1 MIAGEPVLALI
12 PARGGSKGLPGKNL
26 RPFAGKPLLDWTIAA
41 AKASAHV
48 DRTVVSSD
56 DAEILAAGAHAG
68 AEALARPADLA
79 RDETPAEPVL
89 RHALDALGIE
99 SGFAI
104 WLQPTSPLRT
114 HRDIDEGLKLCRETG
129 ATTAVSVTEAA
140 KPPAWMFAL
149 ENDGRMRRLAPLPA
163 GAVRRQDLPRAFAL
177 NGAVYVARVSW
188 LLGGGALV
196 NEETR
201 AFAMP
206 GERSVDIDTMLDFQ
220 FAEILARDDAGGRA

>member
-26 RPFAGKPLLDWTIAA
+26 RPFAGRPLLAWSVAA

-48 DRTVVSSD
+48 DRTIVSSD
-56 DAEILAAGAHAG
+56 SAEILAAGAHAG
-68 AEALARPADLA
+68 AESLARPAELA

-104 WLQPTSPLRT
+104 WLQPTSPLRVPA
-114 HRDIDEGLKLCRETG
+114 DIDEGLKLCRETG
-129 ATTAVSVTEAA
+129 AATAVSVAEEA
-140 KPPAWMFAL
+140 KPPEWMFAL
-149 ENDGRMRRLAPLPA
+149 DEGGRMRRLAPLPA

-206 GERSVDIDTMLDFQ
+206 SERSVDIDTMLDFR
-220 FAEILARDDAGGRA
+220 FAELLAWDGSGVRA